1 MKKKYPNRSEKHLK
15 YVKLLNSKEWRELR
29 AWKIQS
35 CQGLCE
41 RCKQEGIAAGVPG
54 GYIRA
59 ANTVHHRIPVESGKT
74 DEEMRALC
82 FNPHNLI
89 LLCPDCHH
97 RTHEEMKS
105 HRWQTVR
112 TMPKD
117 TVEGEQRQQMEA
129 FADRL
134 GGKYEP
140 TKKGIR
146 KTRFGWVTKEEYM
159 QKSAEQFNKWKDKI
173 NGHTNVEATPTVD
186 TDTEDRPFT
195 GSN

>member
-1 MKKKYPNRSEKHLK
+1 MNGKKKQPNRSEKHFK
-15 YVKLLNSKEWRELR
+15 YMALLNSKEWRELR

-41 RCKQEGIAAGVPG
+41 RCKQEGIEAGVPG

-59 ANTVHHRIPVESGKT
+59 AKTVHHRIPVESGKT

-82 FNPHNLI
+82 FDRNNLV
-89 LLCPDCHH
+89 LLCPECHH

-105 HRWQTVR
+105 HWRQAVK

-117 TVEGEQRQQMEA
+117 EAEHQQMKA
-129 FADRL
+129 FAERL

-140 TKKGIR
+140 TKRGIR
-146 KTRFGWVTKEEYM
+146 KTRFGWVTPEEYN
-159 QKSAEQFNKWKDKI
+159 QKTAEQFDNWKKKL
-173 NGHTNVEATPTVD
+173 NGLTNTQATPTVD
-186 TDTEDRPFT
+186 APAED
-195 GSN
+195 